1 MHPPWQ
7 LCGLQGITQGISA
20 WPAVAESVYFKVML
34 MLTEKHIVL
43 HCDRVGGFTRGLLVN
58 SPGLS
63 PRFASSPARGRAQ
76 CSICGDTRCSELDVM
91 NWMSRLF

>member
-1 MHPPWQ
+1 MHPPWH

-58 SPGLS
+58 SPLLRVDVLS
-63 PRFASSPARGRAQ
+63 VLSVETLAVLSW
-76 CSICGDTRCSELDVM
+76 T
-91 NWMSRLF
+91 